1 MIKVLRELDETVLLS
16 TCWVELGGD
25 EIFRGGIG
33 DKRLEKKMM
42 FLLVYDVA
50 TKSMESIVN

>member
-33 DKRLEKKMM
+33 DKRLEKKN
-42 FLLVYDVA
+42 DVF
-50 TKSMESIVN
+50 TCI